1 MYQHSGLSVSQ
12 ATTVIFAATMM
23 ELPIIL
29 FSRFYMNKIGNKQ
42 LLSCAFILLIVQ
54 FMTYAY
60 IPNVMIQIAVT
71 LLTKSIATM
80 AFIMINMK
88 VVATII
94 DESHQNTALSIV
106 STFKSFS
113 SILFQLIAGYLI
125 DLYSYQYFYMVLFIC
140 AIVGLILCIS
150 YRIPDGNKH
159 RLFD

>member
-1 MYQHSGLSVSQ
+1 
-12 ATTVIFAATMM
+12 
-23 ELPIIL
+23 
-29 FSRFYMNKIGNKQ
+29 
-42 LLSCAFILLIVQ
+42 
-54 FMTYAY
+54 MTYAY

-94 DESHQNTALSIV
+94 DESHQIAALSIV

-125 DLYSYQYFYMVLFIC
+125 DLYSYQIFYMVLFIC
-140 AIVGLILCIS
+140 AIIGLILCIC

>member
-1 MYQHSGLSVSQ
+1 
-12 ATTVIFAATMM
+12 
-23 ELPIIL
+23 
-29 FSRFYMNKIGNKQ
+29 
-42 LLSCAFILLIVQ
+42 
-54 FMTYAY
+54 MTYAY

-94 DESHQNTALSIV
+94 DESHQI

-125 DLYSYQYFYMVLFIC
+125 DLYSYQIFYMVLFIC
-140 AIVGLILCIS
+140 AIIGLILCIC